1 MLSKVSVPAANV
13 FRVHGEEKDASDAA
27 QQYEKDVQQFF
38 HLSPGE
44 FPRFDLIFLGLGP
57 DGHAASLFPDSAALT
72 ERRRLVV
79 ANWVEKFKTDRIT
92 FTFPVLNAAACVMF
106 LASGPDKA
114 QILREVFEN
123 RSANLPSQA
132 IRPTNGK
139 LLWLVDSAAASNLS
153 AKR

>member
-1 MLSKVSVPAANV
+1 MPRSHTKI
-13 FRVHGEEKDASDAA
+13 VH
-27 QQYEKDVQQFF
+27 QFF
-38 HLSPGE
+38 SHLPT
-44 FPRFDLIFLGLGP
+44 FPRFDLILLGLGP
-57 DGHAASLFPDSAALT
+57 DGHAASLFPGSAALP
-72 ERRRLVV
+72 EQCRWVV
-79 ANWVEKFKTDRIT
+79 SNWVEKFKTDRIT
-92 FTFPVLNAAACVMF
+92 FTFPVLNAAACDV

-139 LLWLVDSAAASNLS
+139 LLWLVDSAAANNLS